1 MSNIGKQPVNIPDGV
16 NVDIKGNN
24 ISIKGKLGELNTN
37 FNPII
42 NIEVI
47 DNVVYI
53 KRPNDII
60 TIDKDAGI
68 PNCKICLKILRL
80 KLKF

>member
-16 NVDIKGNN
+16 NVNIKDNN

-42 NIEVI
+42 SIEVK
-47 DNVVYI
+47 DNFVYV
-53 KRPNDII
+53 D
-60 TIDKDAGI
+60 
-68 PNCKICLKILRL
+68 LK
-80 KLKF
+80 